1 MSASWI
7 HKLNESN
14 SKLHKQDVLTQALEA
29 AVLGSDNA
37 DTFLKLAGMCYNPY
51 VTFGVRKV
59 PSSTTAGSENPWQ
72 DFIALLDDLKERKIT
87 GNAAIEAVE
96 NIAERFN
103 DDEWDNFCAPVIRR
117 DLRAGFSVATIN
129 KVCKNTDYEVPV
141 FKCQLA
147 TNSEGRP
154 EMSGTKRL
162 EPKLDGVRVLMVVS
176 FEPGMYEHPE
186 PVAT

>member
-29 AVLGSDNA
+29 ATLGSDNA

-59 PSSTTAGSENPWQ
+59 PSKNSTTVEFDEKQGNTSERDSIEEDNCFADENPWQ
-72 DFIALLDDLKERKIT
+72 DFIELLEELKERKIT

-96 NIAERFN
+96 EMAVRFN
-103 DDEWDNFCAPVIRR
+103 DDEWCNVNR
-117 DLRAGFSVATIN
+117 
-129 KVCKNTDYEVPV
+129 
-141 FKCQLA
+141 
-147 TNSEGRP
+147 
-154 EMSGTKRL
+154 
-162 EPKLDGVRVLMVVS
+162 
-176 FEPGMYEHPE
+176 
-186 PVAT
+186 